1 MNGQAKKVVLV
12 TLTQEQLQELN
23 AEAAKIGAAE
33 AFKHIMQEKNN
44 RACIMELRKVKMTR
58 ELLSSYKTM
67 KEMSGL
73 EHSLTEEE
81 KVECRWKFL
90 TDLMGNREER
100 AESVIKDTEKRIQEN
115 AYALQ
120 VIEQALSMYRSECEK
135 NGSLEGAR
143 GLRALEMLYTLEDT
157 WDVKKVAEV
166 EKVSEKTIYKD
177 MKIACKGL
185 SYYIF
190 GL

>member
-1 MNGQAKKVVLV
+1 MNGQAEKVVLV

-58 ELLSSYKTM
+58 ELLSSYKKM

-73 EHSLTEEE
+73 ERSLTEEE

-90 TDLMGNREER
+90 TDLMEGREER

-120 VIEQALSMYRSECEK
+120 VIEQALSMYRSEC
-135 NGSLEGAR
+135 
-143 GLRALEMLYTLEDT
+143 
-157 WDVKKVAEV
+157 KKMVLW
-166 EKVSEKTIYKD
+166 
-177 MKIACKGL
+177 KGQ
-185 SYYIF
+185 
-190 GL
+190 GD